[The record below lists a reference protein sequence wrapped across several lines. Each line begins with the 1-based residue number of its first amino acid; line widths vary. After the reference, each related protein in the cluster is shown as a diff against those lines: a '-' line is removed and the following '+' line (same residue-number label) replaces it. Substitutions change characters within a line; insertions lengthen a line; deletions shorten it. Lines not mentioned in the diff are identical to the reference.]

1 LLLERN
7 GRIAQAIQHAKT
19 GAEINSRINQ
29 SEFSPMLE
37 KYGELNLKLLNYDIA
52 FETYEKLARLT
63 VDMSTLRFSTKN
75 YLYNALLAFI
85 GKQDWAILPK
95 KLREYCALDLSFEQ
109 SREYVLIRGLIN
121 AKDRNQKD
129 EFATRCVEYNSI
141 TPFPDHIVLILN
153 RMKESINE
161 EDLK

>member
-1 LLLERN
+1 
-7 GRIAQAIQHAKT
+7 
-19 GAEINSRINQ
+19 
-29 SEFSPMLE
+29 
-37 KYGELNLKLLNYDIA
+37 
-52 FETYEKLARLT
+52 
-63 VDMSTLRFSTKN
+63 
-75 YLYNALLAFI
+75 
-85 GKQDWAILPK
+85 LPK